1 MTEGLHDELAIDIF
15 VFFSSLMFEMLN
27 MSVAVCLSGGLWR
40 EELLLTAVISSDGT
54 SHRAPH
60 VSRVEPLS
68 RLSAVTAAHGARP

>member
-40 EELLLTAVISSDGT
+40 EELLLTAVIPSD
-54 SHRAPH
+54 RAPH